1 MKFKILLF
9 FMLSLSYGFGQ
20 SKIISEEI
28 VLYNDSIKLPGTL
41 SYAKTRSPLVIWIHG
56 SGGIDRNGNQGTVVK
71 ANYIQLCREA
81 LNNEGISFFSYDKRT
96 AQKENLKFLK
106 NVLFTDF
113 VADAK
118 KVLSHFQKD
127 TRFTKII
134 LIGHS
139 QGSLV
144 AMLASKDANGLIS
157 IAGPGEP
164 IDETMVKQI
173 TKQNAA
179 LGGYAAAHFKELKE
193 SGIIKTVNPFLIS
206 VFAKQ
211 NLAFLNSWASYNPI
225 EEIKKIQIPTL
236 LIQGNK
242 DLQVTMEDSAL
253 LHKAKMNSEL
263 VIIDN
268 MNHVLKEITLDA
280 DNMKSYYTADFPLA
294 KELTK
299 TIVAFIKK

>member
-28 VLYNDSIKLPGTL
+28 VLHNDSIKLPGTL
-41 SYAKTRSPLVIWIHG
+41 SYTKTGSPLVIWIHG
-56 SGGIDRNGNQGTVVK
+56 SGGIDRNGNQGSVVK

-81 LNNEGISFFSYDKRT
+81 LNKEGISFYSYDKRT
-96 AQKENLKFLK
+96 ALKENLKFLE

-113 VADAK
+113 VEDAK
-118 KVLSHFQKD
+118 IVLSHFKKD
-127 TRFTKII
+127 SRFRKII
-134 LIGHS
+134 IIGHS

-144 AMLASKDANGLIS
+144 AMLASKDANGFIS
-157 IAGPGEP
+157 IAGAGEP
-164 IDETMVKQI
+164 IDKTIVKQI
-173 TKQNAA
+173 SKQNEA

-193 SGIIKTVNPFLIS
+193 TGTIKTVNPFLIS

-211 NLAFLNSWASYNPI
+211 NFAFLNSWASYNPI

-242 DLQVTMEDSAL
+242 DLQVSLEDAAL
-253 LHKAKMNSEL
+253 LHKAKMNLEL
-263 VIIDN
+263 VIINN
-268 MNHVLKEITLDA
+268 MNHVLKEITVDT
-280 DNMKSYYTADFPLA
+280 DNLKSYYTADFPLA
-294 KELTK
+294 NELTK
-299 TIVAFIKK
+299 AMIAFIKK